1 MSERIQQIQKLLR
14 REVAY
19 KSTPSAIT
27 FAVFSFFIFF
37 YGFECKRFLLIIR
50 AASAMIF
57 IVSILRIRLT
67 KFVRINEDM
76 CPSQWNYM
84 QLLIWLNSIGWSIVF
99 SFAAYELQFAG
110 TPFILVNTILTGFIA
125 ASLVTLSYDIS
136 LFIPFQV
143 LLLLPQCVLITHYS
157 IVTQDSKLLP
167 LLPAYILYFIYQ
179 LRQLS
184 VFRNQVIER
193 FNYELDLVESKEAL
207 IAQTTKLVHTSRLAA
222 LGEMSAG
229 IAHEVNNPL
238 AIISGSLQ
246 HLEKI
251 LHRPPLDT
259 ERILKLTQRSQQSI
273 ERITKIINGL
283 RLFSQQ
289 SDSLPK
295 VRAPLKDIIEDTFN
309 FCNEM
314 LTARYIKLKVDTV
327 PEIFIDCHPV
337 QISQVL
343 INLIKNAEDALSEEN
358 DQETRWIHLSFEH
371 NYQYILIHVKNGG
384 PAIPEEIHSRLF
396 EPFFTTK
403 SVGKGT
409 GLGLS
414 ISRGIMKEHGG
425 DLAYTEDPSYT
436 TFTMALPVSVE

>member
-1 MSERIQQIQKLLR
+1 MSERSQQIKILLR

-27 FAVFSFFIFF
+27 FAVFSVFVFF
-37 YGFECKRFLLIIR
+37 YAFECVRFLNEIR
-50 AASAMIF
+50 VAAAIVF
-57 IVSILRIRLT
+57 LVSIMRVRLT
-67 KFVRINEDM
+67 KLVKANGDM
-76 CPSQWNYM
+76 TPEYWTHM
-84 QLLIWLNSIGWSIVF
+84 QVLVWLNSISWSVIF
-99 SFAAYELQFAG
+99 SLAAYELQFQG
-110 TPFILVNTILTGFIA
+110 TPFILVNTFLTGFIA

-143 LLLLPQCVLITHYS
+143 LLLVPQCILILQNYLT
-157 IVTQDSKLLP
+157 TKDSELLP

-193 FNYELDLVESKEAL
+193 FNYELDLIESKEAL
-207 IAQTTKLVHTSRLAA
+207 IEQTTKLVHTSRLAA

-246 HLEKI
+246 HLDKV
-251 LHRPPLDT
+251 LSRPPVDT
-259 ERILKLTQRSQQSI
+259 ERLLKLTHRSQQSI

-283 RLFSQQ
+283 RHFSQQ
-289 SDSLPK
+289 SDTLPMVK
-295 VRAPLKDIIEDTFN
+295 TPLKEIVEDTFN
-309 FCNEM
+309 FCSEM
-314 LTARYIKLKVDTV
+314 LSARYIKLKVADV
-327 PEIFIDCHPV
+327 PEIFVDCHPV

-343 INLIKNAEDALSEEN
+343 INLIKNAEDALGEEA
-358 DQETRWIHLSFEH
+358 DTEKRWIELSFDKQPGQI
-371 NYQYILIHVKNGG
+371 YIHVLNGG
-384 PAIPEEIHSRLF
+384 PSIPEDIHSRLF

-403 SVGKGT
+403 TVGKGT

-414 ISRGIMKEHGG
+414 ISRGIMREHGG
-425 DLAYTEDPSYT
+425 DLLFNPYKGKTR
-436 TFTMALPVSVE
+436 FTMELPV